1 MTTVSESATS
11 TRGEFPDVEFVTTDH
26 DRPPVAVID
35 RSPMTPGKKAIFAV
49 IGLLGAIAWVIIAFV
64 RGESVN
70 AVWFVIAALCT
81 YVVAYRF
88 YARLIEMKVVRPRD
102 DVATPAEEY
111 DNARDY
117 MPTDRRVLFGHHFAA
132 IAGAGPLVGP
142 VLAAQMGYLP
152 GTIWIIIGAVVAG
165 CVQDYLVLAIS
176 TRRRGRSL
184 GQMARDE
191 LGTVGGT
198 AAIVAVLVI
207 MVILIAVLALVV
219 VNALA
224 ESPWGVFSI
233 AMTIPIALFMGVYLR
248 YLRPGRISEV
258 SVIGVILLL
267 LAIVAGRY
275 VAETSW
281 GQDWFSLSPVVLSW
295 AIIIYGIAAAV
306 LPVWLLLAPRDYL
319 STFMKVGTIALLAIG
334 ILVVRPVMKAPAVSD
349 FAWNGNGPAFAG
361 ALFPFLFITIACG
374 ALSGF
379 HALIASGTTPKLL
392 AKEGQARII
401 GYGGMLTESFV
412 AIMAL
417 ITACILDQHLYFGM
431 NAPKALTQGTNQGAA
446 DYVNSLGLSG
456 KPVDAQYFADAAAG
470 VEEKSIVSKTG
481 GAPTL
486 AMGMSETLQRGF
498 GGESLRA
505 FWYHFAIMFE
515 ALFILTTVDA
525 GTRVAR
531 FMLSDGIGNLPGARR
546 FKDPSWRPGA
556 WLCTVIV
563 CAAWGSIL
571 LMGVADPL
579 GGINTLFPLFGIAN
593 QLLAA
598 IALTVVT
605 VVLIKRGQWKWAWIP
620 GIPLAWDL
628 IVTMTASYQ
637 KIFSSNPAI
646 GYWAQHR
653 AFVNAKND
661 GLTTFKTAKSAS
673 EIDAVIRNTFI
684 QGTLSI
690 IFAVLVLIVVAAG
703 MWIAVKALRSG
714 GLPTTEEKPVP
725 SKIFGPRGLFAT
737 RAEKAV
743 QREWDEYYA
752 AHGDSGRGSRHEK
765 VST

>member
-1 MTTVSESATS
+1 
-11 TRGEFPDVEFVTTDH
+11 
-26 DRPPVAVID
+26 
-35 RSPMTPGKKAIFAV
+35 
-49 IGLLGAIAWVIIAFV
+49 
-64 RGESVN
+64 
-70 AVWFVIAALCT
+70 
-81 YVVAYRF
+81 
-88 YARLIEMKVVRPRD
+88 
-102 DVATPAEEY
+102 
-111 DNARDY
+111 
-117 MPTDRRVLFGHHFAA
+117 
-132 IAGAGPLVGP
+132 
-142 VLAAQMGYLP
+142 
-152 GTIWIIIGAVVAG
+152 
-165 CVQDYLVLAIS
+165 
-176 TRRRGRSL
+176 
-184 GQMARDE
+184 
-191 LGTVGGT
+191 
-198 AAIVAVLVI
+198 
-207 MVILIAVLALVV
+207 
-219 VNALA
+219 
-224 ESPWGVFSI
+224 
-233 AMTIPIALFMGVYLR
+233 MGVYLR

-258 SVIGVILLL
+258 SVIGVVLLL
-267 LAIVAGRY
+267 LAIVAGGY

-334 ILVVRPVMKAPAVSD
+334 ILVVQPVMKAPAVSE

-379 HALIASGTTPKLL
+379 HSLIASGTTPKLL

-446 DYVNSLGLSG
+446 DYVNGLGLSG
-456 KPVDAQYFADAAAG
+456 KPVDAQYFADAAQS

-556 WLCTVIV
+556 WVCTLIV

-571 LMGVADPL
+571 LMGVTDPL

-598 IALTVVT
+598 IALAVCLAIAARKLS
-605 VVLIKRGQWKWAWIP
+605 LIHI
-620 GIPLAWDL
+620 
-628 IVTMTASYQ
+628 
-637 KIFSSNPAI
+637 
-646 GYWAQHR
+646 
-653 AFVNAKND
+653 
-661 GLTTFKTAKSAS
+661 
-673 EIDAVIRNTFI
+673 
-684 QGTLSI
+684 
-690 IFAVLVLIVVAAG
+690 
-703 MWIAVKALRSG
+703 
-714 GLPTTEEKPVP
+714 
-725 SKIFGPRGLFAT
+725 
-737 RAEKAV
+737 
-743 QREWDEYYA
+743 
-752 AHGDSGRGSRHEK
+752 
-765 VST
+765 

>member
-1 MTTVSESATS
+1 MTTTSEPS
-11 TRGEFPDVEFVTTDH
+11 TTTRDEFPDVEFVQTDR
-26 DRPPVAVID
+26 DLPPVAVID
-35 RSPMTPGKKAIFAV
+35 RSPMTPAKKVLFAV
-49 IGLLGAIAWVIIAFV
+49 IGLLGAVAWVIIAVV

-258 SVIGVILLL
+258 SVIGVVLLL

-319 STFMKVGTIALLAIG
+319 STFMKV
-334 ILVVRPVMKAPAVSD
+334 
-349 FAWNGNGPAFAG
+349 
-361 ALFPFLFITIACG
+361 
-374 ALSGF
+374 
-379 HALIASGTTPKLL
+379 
-392 AKEGQARII
+392 
-401 GYGGMLTESFV
+401 
-412 AIMAL
+412 
-417 ITACILDQHLYFGM
+417 
-431 NAPKALTQGTNQGAA
+431 
-446 DYVNSLGLSG
+446 
-456 KPVDAQYFADAAAG
+456 
-470 VEEKSIVSKTG
+470 
-481 GAPTL
+481 
-486 AMGMSETLQRGF
+486 
-498 GGESLRA
+498 
-505 FWYHFAIMFE
+505 
-515 ALFILTTVDA
+515 
-525 GTRVAR
+525 
-531 FMLSDGIGNLPGARR
+531 
-546 FKDPSWRPGA
+546 
-556 WLCTVIV
+556 
-563 CAAWGSIL
+563 
-571 LMGVADPL
+571 
-579 GGINTLFPLFGIAN
+579 
-593 QLLAA
+593 
-598 IALTVVT
+598 
-605 VVLIKRGQWKWAWIP
+605 
-620 GIPLAWDL
+620 
-628 IVTMTASYQ
+628 
-637 KIFSSNPAI
+637 
-646 GYWAQHR
+646 
-653 AFVNAKND
+653 
-661 GLTTFKTAKSAS
+661 
-673 EIDAVIRNTFI
+673 
-684 QGTLSI
+684 
-690 IFAVLVLIVVAAG
+690 
-703 MWIAVKALRSG
+703 
-714 GLPTTEEKPVP
+714 
-725 SKIFGPRGLFAT
+725 
-737 RAEKAV
+737 
-743 QREWDEYYA
+743 
-752 AHGDSGRGSRHEK
+752 
-765 VST
+765 